1 LTWET
6 PRLHQGFRIVGKR
19 SNSYITRTPFRAT
32 PSSVSCFSVKKHT
45 TARAFLKV
53 PLSKS
58 FFAMPELRDCR
69 LVSDAGT
76 NPAMELY
83 VGSDSLPSIDSK
95 RRRIVQGSKISTGR
109 RYATIKFCELKM
121 SFVSKI
127 SSSSASRALFSC
139 YLLLFKFIELFPL
152 SSR

>member
-1 LTWET
+1 
-6 PRLHQGFRIVGKR
+6 
-19 SNSYITRTPFRAT
+19 
-32 PSSVSCFSVKKHT
+32 
-45 TARAFLKV
+45 
-53 PLSKS
+53 
-58 FFAMPELRDCR
+58 MPELRDCR

-76 NPAMELY
+76 NPAMELH
-83 VGSDSLPSIDSK
+83 GRSDSLPSIDSK
-95 RRRIVQGSKISTGR
+95 RRRTVQGSKIPTGR

-152 SSR
+152 SSRRFVHYLFMGSLWSSLCPHFCWAIGSCL